1 MPAETDTRTQV
12 QIYEDYRDDYGKYD
26 KYMNNKNIFSM
37 PYAVEELNKVV
48 NNCQKGSLPGNCFW
62 RSACHFCESRQTL
75 MGVDSPGRYTAQAG
89 SQGVAAGNS
98 IFNSEKM
105 R

>member
-37 PYAVEELNKVV
+37 PYAVEELKQTV
-48 NNCQKGSLPGNCFW
+48 NNNYILLIVWFIITI
-62 RSACHFCESRQTL
+62 FILLITTL
-75 MGVDSPGRYTAQAG
+75 TILDETSMNKYGLYLIIIFIFYIFFNFT
-89 SQGVAAGNS
+89 NS
-98 IFNSEKM
+98 IFKII
-105 R
+105 